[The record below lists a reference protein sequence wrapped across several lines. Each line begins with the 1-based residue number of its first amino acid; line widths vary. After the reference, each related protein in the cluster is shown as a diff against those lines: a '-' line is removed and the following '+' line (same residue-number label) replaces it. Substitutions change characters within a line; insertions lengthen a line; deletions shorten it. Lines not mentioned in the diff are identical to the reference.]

1 MADVTISIVSNNNRE
16 LILGCLDSIYKT
28 ADGLDVEVIVID
40 NVSSDGSVGAIRE
53 RFPQVRLILNE
64 KKEGFS
70 ANHNKALRVAQADF
84 ILVLNDDTILH
95 PGALKAMRDFL
106 RDTQQAG
113 AVGCML
119 LNADGT
125 PQRTGMKRPTLLAAA
140 MISLGLHRLFPG
152 NPVTSGYFNIKRDF
166 SGPEEVESINAAA
179 IMVKREVLGK
189 AGYLD
194 EGFFL
199 FCEDVDWCIRMR
211 EAGFRLYFL
220 PDAKVTH
227 YRGAS
232 TGGRRMVLIYH
243 KSLFRFYR
251 KHYAPKKNVLINAV
265 AYLAILL
272 RFVVFWLYG
281 GVRRK

>member
-16 LILGCLDSIYKT
+16 LILGCLDSIYRT

-53 RFPQVRLILNE
+53 RFPQVRFILNE

-70 ANHNKALRVAQADF
+70 ANHNKALRVASAEL
-84 ILVLNDDTILH
+84 ILVLNDDTVLH
-95 PGALKAMRDFL
+95 PGALEAMRDFL
-106 RDTQQAG
+106 RDAPQAG
-113 AVGCML
+113 AVGGML
-119 LNADGT
+119 LNPDGT
-125 PQRTGMKRPTLLAAA
+125 PQRTGMRRPTLLAAA

-152 NPVTSGYFNIKRDF
+152 NPVTAGYFNVKRDF
-166 SGPEEVESINAAA
+166 SVPEEVESINAAA
-179 IMVKREVLGK
+179 IMVKKEVLGK

-199 FCEDVDWCIRMR
+199 FCEDVDWCIRMH
-211 EAGFRLYFL
+211 EAGLKLYFL
-220 PDAKVTH
+220 PDAKITH

-243 KSLFRFYR
+243 KSLLRFYR
-251 KHYAPKKNVLINAV
+251 KHYAPRNNFLINSA
-265 AYLAILL
+265 AYLGILL